1 MEYLVLGLI
10 GFFFFLKGC
19 DEILPVTVGFLK
31 VGFVWN

>member
-10 GFFFFLKGC
+10 GSYFFLKGRE
-19 DEILPVTVGFLK
+19 EILPVTVGFLK